1 MKDVTLWMAL
11 FAGIAS
17 FISPCCLP
25 LYPSYLSYMTG
36 ISVGELR
43 ASNHN
48 TRSVRFK
55 TLFHSIF
62 FALGFSS
69 VFFVLAW
76 GAGQLPDAFAGH
88 KDLIRQLAALLIL
101 VMGLFMLGIFQPQF
115 LMKEWKWRSGLKRA
129 GYAGT
134 FLIGVG
140 FAAGWSPCVGPILS
154 AILALSA
161 MEQGAWLPLI
171 TMYSLGFAIPFIV
184 LGFFIGSTKWIL
196 RYSSLLMKAGGAVMI
211 VIAVLLYTDRMTR
224 ITIWFNA
231 HTPSWLQF

>member
-1 MKDVTLWMAL
+1 MKDVTIWMAL

-36 ISVGELR
+36 ISVGELKSSGHAGTVR
-43 ASNHN
+43 LRTVLH
-48 TRSVRFK
+48 SV
-55 TLFHSIF
+55 F
-62 FALGFSS
+62 FALGFST
-69 VFFVLAW
+69 VFFTLGW
-76 GAGQLPDAFAGH
+76 GAGQLSELFINH
-88 KDLIRQLAALLIL
+88 KDLIRQLAAILIL

-115 LMKEWKWRSGLKRA
+115 LMKEWKWRSGMKRA

-134 FLIGVG
+134 FLIGIG

-154 AILALSA
+154 AILALSVS
-161 MEQGAWLPLI
+161 ESGAWLPLM
-171 TMYSLGFAIPFIV
+171 TAYSLGFAIPFV
-184 LGFFIGSTKWIL
+184 ALAFFIGSTKWIL
-196 RYSSLLMKAGGAVMI
+196 RYSNGLMKAGGAVMI
-211 VIAVLLYTDRMTR
+211 VIAILLYTDRMTR